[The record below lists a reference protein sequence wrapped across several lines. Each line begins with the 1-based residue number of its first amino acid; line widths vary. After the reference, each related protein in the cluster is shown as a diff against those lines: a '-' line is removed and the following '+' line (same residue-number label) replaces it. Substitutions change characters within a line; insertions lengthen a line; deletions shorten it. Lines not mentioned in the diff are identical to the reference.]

1 MSGALKT
8 IKNFEPACGRRVT
21 THQHFKNMKK
31 YILIN
36 AVLLITAG
44 LLLMACPT
52 FGQTSNEF
60 AVPLSDPAKRGKIKA
75 ILNYG
80 SVTIKGTARKDVLV
94 KYSSDKE
101 KDEDQ
106 NKTKDG
112 LRRIGGGGMDLEAT
126 ENANTVTVHSGSWNG
141 KIDIEIEVP
150 SGMDVEAKTH
160 NGGDLVVNNIQGE
173 VELTNHNGE
182 ITALN
187 ISGSVIATTYNGE
200 VKITFDKVKEGTPMS
215 YTTYNGDVDITFPST
230 MKATFKMKTERGDIY
245 SDFDI
250 DFKNSGPVQKK
261 ETKAGVYKVVIDEWK
276 RGDINGGGPEITL
289 RNYNGDIF
297 VRRK

>member
-1 MSGALKT
+1 
-8 IKNFEPACGRRVT
+8 
-21 THQHFKNMKK
+21 MKK

-44 LLLMACPT
+44 LLLMASST

-94 KYSSDKE
+94 KYAAQKE
-101 KDEDQ
+101 DEGDR

-112 LRRIGGGGMDLEAT
+112 LRRIGGGGMDLEVT
-126 ENANTVTVHSGSWNG
+126 ENANTVTVHSGSWSN
-141 KIDIEIEVP
+141 KMSLEIEVP

-160 NGGDLVVNNIQGE
+160 NDGDLVVQNIQGE

-182 ITALN
+182 ITALD
-187 ISGSVIATTYNGE
+187 ISGAVVATTYNGG
-200 VKITFDKVKEGTPMS
+200 VKITFDKVKEGAPMS
-215 YTTYNGDVDITFPST
+215 YTTYNGDVDITFPAT
-230 MKATFKMKTERGDIY
+230 LKATLKMKTEHGDIY
-245 SDFDI
+245 SDFDVN
-250 DFKNSGPVQKK
+250 FKNSGPVEKK
-261 ETKAGVYKVVIDEWK
+261 DTKAGVYKVVIDEWK